1 MVPNVLV
8 PLLIKA
14 EEGSIVNKVESSK
27 IFDVICKFFANDT
40 LLKLANLELARSA
53 LVALLFT

>member
-27 IFDVICKFFANDT
+27 IFDAICKLFANDT

-53 LVALLFT
+53 VVALLFT

>member
-14 EEGSIVNKVESSK
+14 EEGSIVNKVED
-27 IFDVICKFFANDT
+27 I
-40 LLKLANLELARSA
+40 LKSNIVLAQNKNKNLN
-53 LVALLFT
+53 